1 MAAALPLSRSRPEPD
16 HVARIGLPRP
26 SFGVV
31 MGAIL
36 AALSLV
42 PYALAYLLTP
52 PGHHFAGF
60 FFIADDATT
69 YLAKMQQGADGA
81 WLWTDPYTS
90 EPHQGV
96 FLFGFYLLFGHLSAL
111 LHIPM
116 IAGYHLA
123 GVSGALCLGLA
134 VGRLAERTLPP
145 NIRRLAVV
153 LALLGSGLGFLSQLG
168 GHVTI
173 ASQPLEALDLHLPE
187 LSGWYSILAIPH
199 FAWAAALV
207 VLALLGLLNIAD
219 HPRPVPVIRAGTLLL
234 SLAVIHPQMVVMV
247 AVVWSAYRVLLI
259 AWGERPRLMSL
270 LAEAAAFLIAAP
282 LFAYDALVLFKDP
295 TVSEWASQWRHQ
307 APNLPS
313 LLLAL
318 GLPLLAGCLGSYVA
332 WRRRDRRLAPLLV
345 WPPVVILLVY
355 LPNVV
360 NIQRRLI
367 DAVYVPVGLLAA
379 VGLEHFLA
387 RFPVAHARRLRRM
400 LVPLFCLS
408 SALVMAIALRFA
420 SGAFPE
426 AYIAQDQ
433 WTALTWL
440 SDHHRPGD
448 RVLSSPGIGLF
459 IPAWSATPVYVGHYS
474 ETLDYFQKIRIVSQ
488 LLRPSTSPD
497 SIRSFFSANGITLL
511 YWGPGEQDALDFD
524 PDRQPYLQPVY
535 RDGSVTIY
543 RVLALP

>member
-1 MAAALPLSRSRPEPD
+1 
-16 HVARIGLPRP
+16 
-26 SFGVV
+26 
-31 MGAIL
+31 
-36 AALSLV
+36 
-42 PYALAYLLTP
+42 
-52 PGHHFAGF
+52 
-60 FFIADDATT
+60 
-69 YLAKMQQGADGA
+69 
-81 WLWTDPYTS
+81 
-90 EPHQGV
+90 
-96 FLFGFYLLFGHLSAL
+96 
-111 LHIPM
+111 M
-116 IAGYHLA
+116 IAGYHLT
-123 GVSGALCLGLA
+123 GVTGALLLGMA

-173 ASQPLEALDLHLPE
+173 AGQPLEALDLHLPE

-207 VLALLGLLNIAD
+207 VLALLGLLDVAD
-219 HPRPVPVIRAGTLLL
+219 RPRPGPVIRTGALLL
-234 SLAVIHPQMVVMV
+234 ALAVIHPQMVAVV
-247 AVVWSAYRVLLI
+247 AVVWSAYRVVLI
-259 AWGERPRLMSL
+259 AWGERPQLMSL
-270 LAEAAAFLIAAP
+270 LGEAAAFLIAAP

-318 GLPLLAGCLGSYVA
+318 GLPLLAACLGGYVA
-332 WRRRDRRLAPLLV
+332 WQRRERRLAPLLV

-367 DAVYVPVGLLAA
+367 DAVYVPVGMLAA

-387 RFPVAHARRLRRM
+387 RFSAGRARRLRRM

-474 ETLDYFQKIRIVSQ
+474 ETLDYFQKIRTVSQ

-511 YWGPGEQDALDFD
+511 YWGPGERDALDFD